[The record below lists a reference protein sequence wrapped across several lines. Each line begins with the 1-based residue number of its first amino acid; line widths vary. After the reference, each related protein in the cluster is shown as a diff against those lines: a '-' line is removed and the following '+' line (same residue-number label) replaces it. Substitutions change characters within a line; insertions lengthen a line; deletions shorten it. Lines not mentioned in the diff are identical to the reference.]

1 MENKDND
8 DDDVDDNGLE
18 PITPSAQRRLRN
30 LRRPIPLLSLQE
42 LVQMFGAGPA
52 LSRRR
57 RF

>member
-1 MENKDND
+1 MENKDD
-8 DDDVDDNGLE
+8 DDDDDNGLE
-18 PITPSAQRRLRN
+18 PIPPSTQRRLWN